1 MMTKASSQAPQNR
14 PITKALAQN
23 DAVKGAVEQSANELL
38 VVNAVLQKNIPD
50 SAQKG
55 DLAVALQKSEIIGDA
70 IHESADELQ
79 AVNKLLEHEVDERIA
94 LERELLATKA
104 ALEKAQAQAQPH
116 VPLSKK

>member
-1 MMTKASSQAPQNR
+1 M
-14 PITKALAQN
+14 
-23 DAVKGAVEQSANELL
+23 
-38 VVNAVLQKNIPD
+38 LQKSIPD